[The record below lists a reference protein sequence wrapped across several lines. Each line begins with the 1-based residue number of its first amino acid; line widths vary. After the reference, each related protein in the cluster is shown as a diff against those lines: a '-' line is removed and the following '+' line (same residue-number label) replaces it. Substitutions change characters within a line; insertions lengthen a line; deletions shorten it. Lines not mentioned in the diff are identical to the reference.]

1 MEWLSNRFQEILAL
15 VGPNPYLK
23 ALAVILFATLAAKLA
38 DWILTVLIGRWAL
51 RTRTELDDRVIRH
64 LHGPIFTSVLLFGL
78 VAATKLL
85 ALPETVTWFTMAVL
99 KTISIWVWLV
109 FAIRMVEFGLEELS
123 RHPRFLFVQLS
134 TLPLFQSAAKIAL
147 IGGAFYFVMLSWNIN
162 VTAWLASAG
171 IIGLALSFAAKDS
184 LANLFAGLFILGDA
198 PYKVGDYIV
207 LDTGE
212 RGKVT
217 RIGMRSTRLLTR
229 DDVEITIPNSVMGN
243 AKIIN
248 ESGGRYP
255 GERLRVPVGVAYG
268 SDVDQVRQVLL
279 DVALGH
285 KEVCRE
291 PAPLVRFR
299 EFAESGL
306 NFELL
311 AWIPEPEL
319 RGRMLDELNT
329 LVYKAFVREKIR
341 IPFPQREVHIH
352 SREERENVER
362 PPA

>member
-1 MEWLSNRFQEILAL
+1 MDSLSNRFQEMLAL

-23 ALAVILFATLAAKLA
+23 ALAVILFAVVAAKLA
-38 DWILTVLIGRWAL
+38 DWILTVLIGRWAR

-78 VAATKLL
+78 VAATQLL

-99 KTISIWVWLV
+99 KTIAVWVWLI
-109 FAIRMVEFGLEELS
+109 FAIRMIEFGLEELS
-123 RHPRFLFVQLS
+123 RHPRFLVVQSS

-147 IGGAFYFVMLSWNIN
+147 VGAAFYFVMLSWNIN

-171 IIGLALSFAAKDS
+171 IIGIALSFAAKDS

-229 DDVEITIPNSVMGN
+229 DDVEITIPNAVMGN
-243 AKIIN
+243 VKIIN
-248 ESGGRYP
+248 ESGGPHP
-255 GERLRVPVGVAYG
+255 GERLRVPVAVAYG
-268 SDVDQVRQVLL
+268 SDVDHVRQVLL
-279 DVALGH
+279 DVALSH
-285 KEVCRE
+285 KEISRQ
-291 PAPLVRFR
+291 PAPQVRFR
-299 EFAESGL
+299 EFADSSL
-306 NFELL
+306 SFELL

-329 LVYKAFVREKIR
+329 LVYKAFIREKIR
-341 IPFPQREVHIH
+341 IPFPQREVHIR
-352 SREERENVER
+352 SNDEREKI
-362 PPA
+362 

>member
-1 MEWLSNRFQEILAL
+1 MDWLSNRLQEVLDLI
-15 VGPNPYLK
+15 GPNPYLK
-23 ALAVILFATLAAKLA
+23 ALAVILFALAAAKLA
-38 DWILTVLIGRWAL
+38 GWILTGLIGRWAR
-51 RTRTELDDRVIRH
+51 RTRTDLDDRVIRH
-64 LHGPIFTSVLLFGL
+64 LHGPIFASVLLFGL
-78 VAATKLL
+78 VAATQLL
-85 ALPETVTWFTMAVL
+85 ALPETVAWFTMAVL
-99 KTISIWVWLV
+99 KTIGVWVWMV
-109 FAIRMVEFGLEELS
+109 FAMRIVEFGLEGLS
-123 RHPRFLFVQLS
+123 RRRHQFLFIQPS

-147 IGGAFYFVMLSWNIN
+147 VGAAFYFVMLSWNID

-171 IIGLALSFAAKDS
+171 IIGIALSFAAKDS
-184 LANLFAGLFILGDA
+184 LANLFAGLFILGDS

-248 ESGGRYP
+248 ESGGPYP

-268 SDVDQVRQVLL
+268 SDVDHVRRVLL

-285 KEVCRE
+285 KEICRQ
-291 PAPLVRFR
+291 PAPQVRFR
-299 EFAESGL
+299 EFGDSSL
-306 NFELL
+306 SFELL
-311 AWIPEPEL
+311 AWIAEPEL

-329 LVYKAFVREKIR
+329 LVYKAFAREKIR
-341 IPFPQREVHIH
+341 IPLPQREVHIR
-352 SREERENVER
+352 SKDEQGEET
-362 PPA
+362 